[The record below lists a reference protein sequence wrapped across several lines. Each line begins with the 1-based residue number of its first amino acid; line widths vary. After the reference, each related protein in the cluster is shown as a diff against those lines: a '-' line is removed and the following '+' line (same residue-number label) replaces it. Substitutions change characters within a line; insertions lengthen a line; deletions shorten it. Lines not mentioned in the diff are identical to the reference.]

1 MTQVNKMT
9 GVLIFIIGMLSC
21 QSNNNST
28 DSTQNSAGTVSSVNF
43 SLSAE
48 QLKSLKIELTSPEKV
63 NIQAEKTLNGMV
75 NIDPKSAMEIHVPY
89 AGYLKKMTVLD
100 GQTVTAG
107 QTIGV
112 VENPYFLEVQRD
124 FLQSRI
130 ELKKSQSEYERFQ
143 KLWSS
148 KSISEKEWIDAQS
161 SYEMIQVKHQSLKQL
176 LTSFNIQ
183 TDKLQAGNLS
193 AQVPLISPIS
203 GIITESNVN
212 NGKFYQPEE
221 RIAKVIN
228 FSSAFLELTAFERDK
243 NAIQLGQGLIAS
255 EIDHPEQKLNARVT
269 QIDPSINSD
278 GSFKVIAQLQSS
290 GSNLKKGMHVQA
302 KISGTVETVFSL
314 NKSSLVGTPDQP
326 QLIKQVAENEFLLI
340 SIILIKEDGDRI
352 YFQFKG
358 SPMEENKSETNGN
371 KFVSDGAYDIYM
383 EMLKE

>member
-1 MTQVNKMT
+1 MKPVNNMTW
-9 GVLIFIIGMLSC
+9 VLLLIISIASC
-21 QSNNNST
+21 QSDNNLKSNNQ
-28 DSTQNSAGTVSSVNF
+28 DSMDKVSVVNF

-48 QLKSLKIELTSPEKV
+48 QLKSLKIEFTSPEKV
-63 NIQAEKTLNGMV
+63 NIQAEKTLNGIV

-100 GQTVTAG
+100 GQSVSSG

-112 VENPYFLEVQRD
+112 IENPYFLEVQRD
-124 FLQSRI
+124 YLQSRI
-130 ELKKSQSEYERFQ
+130 ELKKTQSEYERFQ

-161 SYEMIQVKHQSLKQL
+161 SFEMIQLKHQSLKQL
-176 LTSFNIQ
+176 LISFNINP
-183 TDKLQAGNLS
+183 DKLQSGNLS
-193 AQVPLISPIS
+193 SQVPLVSPIS

-243 NAIQLGQGLIAS
+243 NDIQLGNGLIAT
-255 EIDHPEQKLNARVT
+255 EIDHPEQKLMAKVT
-269 QIDPSINSD
+269 QIDPTINSD
-278 GSFKVIAQLQSS
+278 GSFKVIAQLLTSNN
-290 GSNLKKGMHVQA
+290 NLKKGMHIQA
-302 KISGTVETVFSL
+302 KISGTQETVFSL
-314 NKSSLVGTPDQP
+314 AKSSLVGNPDQP
-326 QLIKQVAENEFLLI
+326 QLIKRVAENEFSLI
-340 SIILIKEDGDRI
+340 PIVLIKEDSDRI

-358 SPMEENKSETNGN
+358 NKLSKNEVQPSEN
-371 KFVSDGAYDIYM
+371 KFVSSGAYDIYM

>member
-1 MTQVNKMT
+1 MKPVNNMTW
-9 GVLIFIIGMLSC
+9 VLLLIISIASC
-21 QSNNNST
+21 QSDNNLKSNNQ
-28 DSTQNSAGTVSSVNF
+28 DSMDKVSVVNF

-48 QLKSLKIELTSPEKV
+48 QLKSLKIEFTSPEKV
-63 NIQAEKTLNGMV
+63 NIQAEKTLNGIV

-100 GQTVTAG
+100 GQSVSSG

-112 VENPYFLEVQRD
+112 IENPYFLEVQRD
-124 FLQSRI
+124 YLQSRI
-130 ELKKSQSEYERFQ
+130 ELKKTQSEYERFQ

-161 SYEMIQVKHQSLKQL
+161 SFEMIQLKHQSLKQL
-176 LTSFNIQ
+176 LISFNINP
-183 TDKLQAGNLS
+183 DKLQSGNLS
-193 AQVPLISPIS
+193 SQVPLVSPIS

-243 NAIQLGQGLIAS
+243 NDIQLGNGLIAT
-255 EIDHPEQKLNARVT
+255 EIDHPEQKLMAKVT
-269 QIDPSINSD
+269 QIDPTINSD
-278 GSFKVIAQLQSS
+278 GSFKVIAQLLTSNN
-290 GSNLKKGMHVQA
+290 NLKKGMHIQA
-302 KISGTVETVFSL
+302 KISGTQETVFSL
-314 NKSSLVGTPDQP
+314 AKSSLVGNPDQP
-326 QLIKQVAENEFLLI
+326 QLIKRVAENEFSLI
-340 SIILIKEDGDRI
+340 PIVLFKEDSDRI

-358 SPMEENKSETNGN
+358 NKLSKNEVQPSEN
-371 KFVSDGAYDIYM
+371 KFVSSGAYDIYM